1 MADFRRIRDV
11 GVVVGLLAIPFFF
24 LRANVKRADRLSAI
38 DRGFLRVSAP
48 LEYRASNLARG
59 ISALWADY
67 VYLVDVKAD
76 RERLSYENA
85 RLRDTLHKLETQ
97 VSETRDLRRL
107 LQLRQSIPGESVTAE
122 VVGKD
127 FSPYFRVTRVILDRE
142 SRSVKTNDPVV
153 SPDGVVGRVMSVSG
167 DAVETQLAVD
177 AAFLLDVEDERSHA
191 RGFVRGTGD
200 PTRYA
205 ARVEMVDARDDVE
218 VGDLLV
224 TSGMGK
230 LFPKGLPVARVSKV
244 IKRELGQNQEIE
256 AVPTVDFG
264 RLDAVLILAGY
275 QATRDPI
282 PAKR

>member
-1 MADFRRIRDV
+1 MDFRRIRDV
-11 GVVVGLLAIPFFF
+11 GVVVALLAVPFFF
-24 LRANVKRADRLSAI
+24 LRANVKRVDRLNAL
-38 DRGFLRVSAP
+38 DRGLLRVSAP

-67 VYLVDVKAD
+67 IYLAD
-76 RERLSYENA
+76 AKQEAERLGYENA
-85 RLRDTLHKLETQ
+85 RLRDSLHKLESD
-97 VSETRDLRRL
+97 VGETRDLRRL
-107 LQLRQSIPGESVTAE
+107 LQLRQTIPGESVTAE

-127 FSPYFRVTRVILDRE
+127 FSPFFRVTRLILDRE

-167 DAVETQLAVD
+167 DAVETLLAVD
-177 AAFLLDVEDERSHA
+177 AAFVVDIEDERSHA

-200 PTRYA
+200 TTRYA
-205 ARVEMVDARDDVE
+205 AKVQNLDARDDVE

-230 LFPKGLPVARVSKV
+230 LFPGGLPVARVSKV
-244 IKRELGQNQEIE
+244 KKGEIGQNQEIE
-256 AVPTVDFG
+256 CVPTVDFG
-264 RLDAVLILAGY
+264 RLNTVLILSNY

-282 PAKR
+282 PAKK